1 MFREIQ
7 DQTLPSL
14 LVTYLLKFTVILVVR
29 HYVGHL
35 IYKIGSDSPV
45 WTWPKICLI
54 LCGDR
59 KQL

>member
-29 HYVGHL
+29 HHVAHL
-35 IYKIGSDSPV
+35 IYKIGSD
-45 WTWPKICLI
+45 CLTA
-54 LCGDR
+54 LYGPGL
-59 KQL
+59 KSA